1 VHVARGAVKV
11 NGVELKG
18 GDGAKIAEESELE
31 FSGAKQAE
39 LLLFDLP

>member
-1 VHVARGAVKV
+1 VHVARGAVKM

-18 GDGAKIAEESELE
+18 GDGVKLTEESEIK

-39 LLLFDLP
+39 LLIFDLP

>member
-1 VHVARGAVKV
+1 V

-18 GDGAKIAEESELE
+18 GDGARIAGESELK
-31 FSGAKQAE
+31 FTGAGQAE

>member
-1 VHVARGAVKV
+1 VHIARGAVKV

-18 GDGAKIAEESELE
+18 GDGARFTGESKLE